1 MEKVKRCLA
10 TLGAV
15 LVALIVVLIFFL
27 VISGDNPS
35 NLFFA
40 CLLICITVI
49 PALAGI
55 FMFKKMSKA
64 DNTLNVSKTQHL
76 TKERSIEPAKP
87 RRQTGSKGKLRLVG
101 GLFDLPQGTICKVVY
116 NKDRIMFFA
125 SGQEFTLQAEK
136 MLDVSVMTTT
146 EIQKQYVSS
155 IGGAVAG
162 AVLLGPLG
170 AIIGGSASKK
180 TIRNKQKYLVIA
192 YVSGADTKYI
202 VFDVTT
208 SPNIGSRLQTMYR
221 YLKKNEKVKID
232 L

>member
-1 MEKVKRCLA
+1 MEKVKRFLA
-10 TLGAV
+10 TFGTV

-35 NLFFA
+35 SFFFA

-64 DNTLNVSKTQHL
+64 DNTLNVSKTQQL
-76 TKERSIEPAKP
+76 TKTSLFEPTRP
-87 RRQTGSKGKLRLVG
+87 RHHAGSKGKLRLVG
-101 GLFDLPQGTICKVVY
+101 GLLDLPQGTICKVVY

-125 SGQEFTLQAEK
+125 SGQEFTLQAAK

-192 YVSGADTKYI
+192 YVAGADTKYI

-208 SPNIGSRLQTMYR
+208 SPNIGRSLQTMYR
-221 YLKKNEKVKID
+221 YLKKNEKIKID